1 MSRYRSLKVCILSA
15 SVAMFGATTAQAAP
29 ITDPAGDFLPTLFA
43 GAPRAGDLDVLSASV
58 TLLGTNFTL
67 TATLNAP
74 INTTPE
80 AFYVWGFDRG
90 AGATTSNFA
99 SLGLPNIVFDS
110 VVVIQ
115 NEGTG
120 VVNDL
125 TGQSPQGV
133 LAAGSTTVF
142 GNTIQTIVP
151 ISFLTSRGLP
161 VDLYRWNLWARWGGP
176 GAVGN
181 AQIADFAP
189 NATDAA
195 VDVVPEPGT
204 MLLLG
209 TGLIGLTR
217 QAWHRQ
223 GEAA

>member
-1 MSRYRSLKVCILSA
+1 MYRYSSLKVCLFSA
-15 SVAMFGATTAQAAP
+15 GVALFGATAVQAAP
-29 ITDPAGDFLPTLFA
+29 ITDPAGDFLASFFS
-43 GAPRAGDLDVLSASV
+43 GAPRNGDLDVISASV

-67 TATLNAP
+67 TATMNAP

-90 AGATTSNFA
+90 ASTSNFA
-99 SLGLPNIVFDS
+99 SLGLPNITFDS

-125 TGQSPQGV
+125 TGQQTPQT

-142 GNTIQTIVP
+142 GNTIQTVVP

-161 VDLYRWNLWARWGGP
+161 VDLYRWNLWPRWGGP
-176 GAVGN
+176 GAAGT
-181 AQIADFAP
+181 AQISDFAP
-189 NATDAA
+189 GDTDAA

-204 MLLLG
+204 LLLLG

-217 QAWHRQ
+217 RVRNRRVGVA
-223 GEAA
+223 